1 MSEKRFRSS
10 TPEGEEKLF
19 NIMLWIG
26 VATFILMMAGVMM
39 SATYQEPEQ
48 PEVSRLGEFRGDIF
62 KNFAEFR
69 VQYSEFD
76 SAGILHI
83 SGEPYVML
91 VNCNSIVKVQR
102 FEDRNKTD
110 YSTLVFI
117 AEDKHPRGVNPVLVR
132 ETYKDVL
139 RKVKRAIESR

>member
-1 MSEKRFRSS
+1 
-10 TPEGEEKLF
+10 
-19 NIMLWIG
+19 
-26 VATFILMMAGVMM
+26 
-39 SATYQEPEQ
+39 
-48 PEVSRLGEFRGDIF
+48 
-62 KNFAEFR
+62 
-69 VQYSEFD
+69 
-76 SAGILHI
+76 
-83 SGEPYVML
+83 ML

>member
-117 AEDKHPRGVNPVLVR
+117 AETFLL
-132 ETYKDVL
+132 Y
-139 RKVKRAIESR
+139 

>member
-19 NIMLWIG
+19 NIKLWIG

-48 PEVSRLGEFRGDIF
+48 PEVSRLGEFRGGIF

-83 SGEPYVML
+83 SG
-91 VNCNSIVKVQR
+91 
-102 FEDRNKTD
+102 
-110 YSTLVFI
+110 
-117 AEDKHPRGVNPVLVR
+117 
-132 ETYKDVL
+132 
-139 RKVKRAIESR
+139 